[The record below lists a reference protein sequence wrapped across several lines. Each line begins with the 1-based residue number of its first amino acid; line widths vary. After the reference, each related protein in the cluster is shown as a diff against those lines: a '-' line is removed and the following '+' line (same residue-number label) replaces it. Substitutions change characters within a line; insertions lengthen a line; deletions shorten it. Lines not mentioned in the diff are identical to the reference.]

1 MGYLQ
6 RAAASGQIEPSN
18 INISRD
24 DWQYIAQ
31 IEHDAMQAAMKN
43 EADAVRKQFDVELQR
58 QQMFDSAARTFES
71 FQNAGILTNLTGAIA
86 NRLRTRQSGRMPIE
100 GTTPSAAAP
109 AATAAEVPRVFQGV
123 NQKGYYLEAPEGIKF
138 A

>member
-31 IEHDAMQAAMKN
+31 IEYDAMQEAMKN
-43 EADAVRKQFDVELQR
+43 EAEAASARFDAELQR
-58 QQMFDSAARTFES
+58 QKMFDSAARTFEG

-86 NRLRTRQSGRMPIE
+86 NRLRIRQSGRMPIE
-100 GTTPSAAAP
+100 GATPSAAAP
-109 AATAAEVPRVFQGV
+109 MAMAAEVPRVFQGI
-123 NQKGYYLEAPEGIKF
+123 NQKGYFLEAPEGIKF